1 MKILT
6 NLFDNS
12 NSSDEI
18 KIKNLY
24 SLIRFSDENHLF
36 VKNHVEIIY
45 KWIENVNRKTAYPL
59 SCLINELYNE
69 KFELNITEKIMT
81 SVFEKI
87 SNSRLTEKSMY
98 SHLYNRL
105 NMFAKLKSITENQ
118 LKINLANIDIGIE
131 HYHFAKVISD
141 LGYIDVKWANQC
153 IKNNINFKEK

>member
-69 KFELNITEKIMT
+69 KFELNIDKIN
-81 SVFEKI
+81 I
-87 SNSRLTEKSMY
+87 
-98 SHLYNRL
+98 
-105 NMFAKLKSITENQ
+105 KSIDLMDEGGEYI
-118 LKINLANIDIGIE
+118 KITTKSLNTIDI
-131 HYHFAKVISD
+131 HFLV
-141 LGYIDVKWANQC
+141 YNH
-153 IKNNINFKEK
+153 